1 MQARTRMGAERNE
14 HNAWDGGREWA
25 ARPASRA
32 TPTPS
37 PAAGTRGM
45 MVAGEGDPQGMT
57 NTRQSRTVTTPGIVR
72 RWGLVGWWLNLT
84 APAWP
89 RRTLPIGERERLRKA
104 ELTSFSILAV
114 FLLLVSLVS
123 NSLAHPAT
131 AQAVLVMGAGLV
143 VAGVLN
149 RRGNTRTAA
158 YLVPTLLM
166 LVIAAAIVR
175 SAGGLQLALL
185 PAYDLFAL
193 PVFLISLIGDRR
205 ATWVFAG
212 AALVFILVDFSVQP
226 HAHITAPGAQGFDD
240 VRYAI
245 GQVTWWGEVNRH
257 VALVLFAALFGWL
270 GARSVDLAIRRA
282 DRAEEVAAL
291 EHAVADQ
298 KRQLDIGV
306 QQVLETHIRVAN
318 GDFSARAPM
327 NQQNV
332 LWQIAASLNNL
343 LARLQRAGNAE
354 YQLFRTEAEL
364 RRLGA
369 ALDQMRMGKQPN
381 WPAPT
386 GTAADIILMRVAQR
400 GSPADQPAGA
410 TPGSGPVITVQPQ
423 RGPGTGRYPATPSRV
438 GNSPSRIGNSPSR
451 VANSPSMVG
460 GSMPPFVVTP
470 SGDRDR
476 DRDSSDPRI
485 GVQGN
490 PPLWMRQSR
499 RGSTGDLTANAD
511 TREHAATAPNP
522 PWM

>member
-1 MQARTRMGAERNE
+1 MQARTQMGTEQNE
-14 HNAWDGGREWA
+14 YNTWDDGQRE
-25 ARPASRA
+25 RPADPSNRA
-32 TPTPS
+32 TP
-37 PAAGTRGM
+37 PAAAPGTQGHTQ
-45 MVAGEGDPQGMT
+45 ASEGVPQGMT
-57 NTRQSRTVTTPGIVR
+57 HTQQMRAVMTPGIVR
-72 RWGLVGWWLNLT
+72 RRGLVGWWLNLT

-89 RRTLPIGERERLRKA
+89 KRTLPIGERERLRKA

-212 AALVFILVDFSVQP
+212 AAVVFILVDFSVQP

-240 VRYAI
+240 IRYAI

-298 KRQLDIGV
+298 KRRLDHGV
-306 QQVLETHIRVAN
+306 RQILETHVRVAN
-318 GDFSARAPM
+318 GDFSARAPT

-343 LARLQRAGNAE
+343 LTRLQKAGHAE
-354 YQLFRTEAEL
+354 YRLLLTEAEL
-364 RRLGA
+364 RRLA
-369 ALDQMRMGKQPN
+369 LALDEARMGKQPI

-386 GTAADIILMRVAQR
+386 GTAADIILARVAQR
-400 GSPADQPAGA
+400 GSPAEQPADG
-410 TPGSGPVITVQPQ
+410 TPGSRPVITVQAQ
-423 RGPGTGRYPATPSRV
+423 RGEPSAGSYPASSSRFPNTPSRYANTPSRV
-438 GNSPSRIGNSPSR
+438 AST
-451 VANSPSMVG
+451 PSMVG
-460 GSMPPFVVTP
+460 GSRLPFVVTP
-470 SGDRDR
+470 STDGSRDGG
-476 DRDSSDPRI
+476 DPRS
-485 GVQGN
+485 GETRN
-490 PPLWMRQSR
+490 PPPWMRQSR
-499 RGSTGDLTANAD
+499 RGPSGDLTADAE
-511 TREHAATAPNP
+511 TREHATTAPNP

>member
-1 MQARTRMGAERNE
+1 MQARTQMGTEQNE
-14 HNAWDGGREWA
+14 YNTWDGGQRERP

-32 TPTPS
+32 TPPPTP
-37 PAAGTRGM
+37 ALGRRGDTQAGAS
-45 MVAGEGDPQGMT
+45 VPQGMT
-57 NTRQSRTVTTPGIVR
+57 HTQQMRAVMTPGIVR
-72 RWGLVGWWLNLT
+72 RRGLVGWWLNLT

-89 RRTLPIGERERLRKA
+89 KRTLPIGERERLRKA

-149 RRGNTRTAA
+149 RHGNTRTAA

-212 AALVFILVDFSVQP
+212 TAVVFILVDFSVQP
-226 HAHITAPGAQGFDD
+226 HAHITAPRAQGFDD
-240 VRYAI
+240 IRYAI

-282 DRAEEVAAL
+282 DRAEEIAAL

-298 KRQLDIGV
+298 KRRLDHGV
-306 QQVLETHIRVAN
+306 QQILETHVRVAN
-318 GDFSARAPM
+318 GDFSARAPT

-343 LARLQRAGNAE
+343 LTRLQKAGHAE
-354 YQLFRTEAEL
+354 YRLLLTEAEL
-364 RRLGA
+364 RRLA
-369 ALDQMRMGKQPN
+369 LALDEARMGKQPI

-386 GTAADIILMRVAQR
+386 GTAADIILARVAQR
-400 GSPADQPAGA
+400 GSPADQPADG
-410 TPGSGPVITVQPQ
+410 TPGSRPVITVQAQ
-423 RGPGTGRYPATPSRV
+423 RGPSAGRYPASPSRFPNTPSRFA
-438 GNSPSRIGNSPSR
+438 NTPSR
-451 VANSPSMVG
+451 VANTPSMVG
-460 GSMPPFVVTP
+460 GSLPPFVVTP
-470 SGDRDR
+470 HTDGSRDG
-476 DRDSSDPRI
+476 SDPRI
-485 GVQGN
+485 GDTRN
-490 PPLWMRQSR
+490 PPPWMRQSR
-499 RGSTGDLTANAD
+499 RGSTGDLTADAD